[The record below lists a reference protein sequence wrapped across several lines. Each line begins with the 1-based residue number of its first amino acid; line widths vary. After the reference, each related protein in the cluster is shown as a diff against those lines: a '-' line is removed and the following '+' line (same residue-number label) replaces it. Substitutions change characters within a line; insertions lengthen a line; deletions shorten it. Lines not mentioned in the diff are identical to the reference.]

1 MMSMNV
7 TRLTMLALVTAAF
20 SVSLRAA
27 EEKKVEPPPEVQEL
41 ESITIE
47 GTRPEESKPKKIDPE
62 KRLKEELE
70 KDKKAI
76 EEIKNERGQGRVKV
90 KGPIVTYCLNY
101 DNSNPL
107 AQNSV
112 GQNLIVPVYCGP
124 GER

>member
-1 MMSMNV
+1 MTMKV
-7 TRLTMLALVTAAF
+7 TRYALLMLNAGAF
-20 SVSLRAA
+20 SVALHAA

-90 KGPIVTYCLNY
+90 KGPIITYCLNY

-107 AQNSV
+107 TQNSV
-112 GQNLIVPVYCGP
+112 GQSLIAPVYCGP

>member
-1 MMSMNV
+1 VISMKV
-7 TRLTMLALVTAAF
+7 TRIALLTLMTGAF
-20 SVSLRAA
+20 SVMLHAA
-27 EEKKVEPPPEVQEL
+27 DEKKVEPPPEVQEL

-90 KGPIVTYCLNY
+90 KGPIITYCLNY

-107 AQNSV
+107 TQNSV
-112 GQNLIVPVYCGP
+112 GQSLIAPVYCGP